1 MKRQKFYS
9 VLFAL
14 MIAAAVSYGSEPQQ
28 DGRAAGEQTQKQQEA
43 QSQKNQATASVKQ
56 AEVVL
61 QRLSLEEILGKI
73 KKPQEKWTI
82 VDVWS
87 TSCAPCMRE
96 FPKLVELSKR
106 YPDKLRCMSI
116 NVDYLGMK
124 TKPPENYEPK
134 VKKFLATQNANFD
147 HFLSTTPDSELF
159 EKMEI
164 DSIPAIM
171 VFDASGERKMLWTD
185 SNSGDDG
192 LSYDGD
198 VIPWLEKELK

>member
-1 MKRQKFYS
+1 MKRPKFYM

-14 MIAAAVSYGSEPQQ
+14 ITAGAVSHAREPQQ
-28 DGRAAGEQTQKQQEA
+28 GGKDGGEQTQKQQEGK
-43 QSQKNQATASVKQ
+43 SQTLQPAASAKQ
-56 AEVVL
+56 GDVML
-61 QRLSLEEILGKI
+61 QRLSLEEILAKI

-124 TKPPENYEPK
+124 SKPPENYEPK

-198 VIPWLEKELK
+198 VIPWLKKQLK

>member
-1 MKRQKFYS
+1 MKRPKFYV

-14 MIAAAVSYGSEPQQ
+14 ITAGAVIHAREPQQ
-28 DGRAAGEQTQKQQEA
+28 GGKSGDEQTQKQQEGK
-43 QSQKNQATASVKQ
+43 SQTLQPAASAKQ
-56 AEVVL
+56 GDVVL
-61 QRLSLEEILGKI
+61 QRLSLEEILTKI
-73 KKPQEKWTI
+73 KKTEEKWTI

-124 TKPPENYEPK
+124 SKPPENYEPK

-198 VIPWLEKELK
+198 VIPWLEKQLK

>member
-1 MKRQKFYS
+1 MKRPKFYV

-14 MIAAAVSYGSEPQQ
+14 ITAGAVSSGREPQQ
-28 DGRAAGEQTQKQQEA
+28 GGKAEGEQTQKQQEGKS
-43 QSQKNQATASVKQ
+43 QSLQSTASAKPGD
-56 AEVVL
+56 VVL
-61 QRLSLEEILGKI
+61 QRLSLEEILAKI

-124 TKPPENYEPK
+124 SKPPENYEPK

-171 VFDASGERKMLWTD
+171 IFDASGERKMLWTD

-192 LSYDGD
+192 LSYEGD
-198 VIPWLEKELK
+198 VIPWLEKQWK

>member
-1 MKRQKFYS
+1 MKRFDFYL

-14 MIAAAVSYGSEPQQ
+14 ILVGNVSFSGEPQQ
-28 DGRAAGEQTQKQQEA
+28 GGKAKGEQTKKQQEG
-43 QSQKNQATASVKQ
+43 QSQTLQPAASEKLG
-56 AEVVL
+56 EVLL
-61 QRLSLEEILGKI
+61 QRLSLEEILAKI

-171 VFDASGERKMLWTD
+171 IFDSSGERKMLWTD

-192 LSYDGD
+192 LSYEGD
-198 VIPWLEKELK
+198 VIPWLEKQLK